1 MTTPQTDAP
10 TLQERL
16 RKAKGSE
23 LLPKVLLGM
32 FNAEHT
38 CLHAADT
45 LDARE
50 STIAALV
57 DALKEAERK
66 LKDAADYWDELC
78 NDEARAP
85 YTIGAKQARSALA
98 KAAALK

>member
-1 MTTPQTDAP
+1 MTTPQTDKP

-16 RKAKGSE
+16 RDQQTKFMT
-23 LLPKVLLGM
+23 PILGQ
-32 FNAEHT
+32 
-38 CLHAADT
+38 AADA
-45 LDARE
+45 LDAHE

-85 YTIGAKQARSALA
+85 YTIGAKQARAALA
-98 KAAALK
+98 KAAALKGSSNAHK